1 MLGKSFVAVLLALG
15 LLLSKSVPARAD
27 GSKVASPPD
36 VAGVHRVVAAVIEA
50 AQGNVRAAKPLKGD
64 ALTEF
69 YVRAAA
75 VEACKLPPEEGPGV
89 FLTALGIALDDST
102 LVRNNRLLVAFFRQV
117 ESDDERKVRLGVLG
131 SPTVR
136 GRRDWCQHFAVSC
149 MLTALAGPTAAEA
162 AGLLKERL
170 DMRAGGSGFSFAD
183 LSADYAGVAFAA
195 RVQKGGVALDKLATG
210 FAVNDHVPDAAGLTD
225 GLTAEEFRKQIGSF
239 DDERF
244 SAEIKRIRQRI
255 ADLPGQKEK

>member
-1 MLGKSFVAVLLALG
+1 MQRTLMAVLAAMLLAV
-15 LLLSKSVPARAD
+15 SVAAAEGTKTPP
-27 GSKVASPPD
+27 PPD
-36 VAGVHRVVAAVIEA
+36 VAATRRVVAAVVEA
-50 AQGNVRAAKPLKGD
+50 AQANARAARPLKGD
-64 ALTEF
+64 ALTEW

-75 VEACKLPPEEGPGV
+75 AEAAKLPAAQGPAA

-102 LVRNNRLLVAFFRQV
+102 LVRDNLLLAAFIRQV
-117 ESDDERKVRLGVLG
+117 ESDDERKPRLAVLG

-149 MLTALAGPTAAEA
+149 MLTALGGPTAAEA

-170 DMRAGGSGFSFAD
+170 DMRPGGSGFSFAD

-195 RVQKGGVALDKLATG
+195 RLQKGGLALDKLATG
-210 FAVNDHVPDAAGLTD
+210 FAVNDHAPDAAGLTD

-244 SAEIKRIRQRI
+244 AAEVTRIRQRI
-255 ADLPGQKEK
+255 AELPGQKEK